1 MQISQPSPTLNSD
14 FFVIPPV
21 MVNQKTHSIDYIQL
35 LEGPTLCVCPYC
47 QNKVMT
53 KVQDNWKFKSGIVE
67 NLKKNLKN
75 SKKKYRTNFH
85 RFNLLHLLRGTSLS
99 NL

>member
-53 KVQDNWKFKSGIVE
+53 KVQDNWKFKSGIDTMLQKLTKCEVKVHNTRIHLPL
-67 NLKKNLKN
+67 NLA
-75 SKKKYRTNFH
+75 
-85 RFNLLHLLRGTSLS
+85 
-99 NL
+99 